1 MSSDDQ
7 VDTVEYLTR
16 VVSMSMGLQE
26 QLEIIRIINPNA
38 RVLPTDTEFVIGT
51 ALNTN
56 YILLFCRLCLTL
68 LYFFL
73 NGPPLSGITE
83 QVWVHFRCIFI
94 L

>member
-51 ALNTN
+51 A
-56 YILLFCRLCLTL
+56 I
-68 LYFFL
+68 
-73 NGPPLSGITE
+73 
-83 QVWVHFRCIFI
+83 
-94 L
+94 